1 MADGVPQLR
10 DDDLSIPVLADILE
24 PGDPAKADPGIP
36 RPHIDHAWTDALI
49 LDAHAEPLGAV
60 PMLNDIL
67 VPGDPARAQHV
78 PQPAGAGLTIPLL
91 TEVLSYPEAHEDR
104 LHDEMSGAPIPLL
117 TDVIADFD
125 DAGDGSEDVEPAAI
139 AMEEA
144 TQATGQ
150 TDKATVPEAIQEAA
164 AGAAHEAGLEPAA
177 RESEAQVEAHAEPQ
191 AEPLEEALSADAF
204 AFEVDD
210 VPLLTDVFTPEVAP
224 VEQHAAP
231 VWHGEAGAEEPIA
244 ASASEPASEPVPA
257 SALESESTAE
267 PASWAPMDLS
277 ALASS
282 IEANLLDSEL
292 PFSAYS
298 VLPGEPVPAPIEV
311 DESAVPAAQ
320 PVAKAHLLDSEL
332 PFRAYC
338 AFPGEPAQ
346 TPIDVGDSAVP
357 PAWPMAKVPLPF
369 GSGEPPELP
378 ALDSA
383 VPETFVDEAPQARAV
398 IEPESSQADEVST
411 YPVPFEAIATEV
423 LPEVELQ
430 QPEATQPEVIEAEA
444 ETEALAPAM
453 AETEADHLAAM
464 LAHPEPVAAELTEP
478 QPEYLSD
485 LALVPAQVEID
496 HVAAD
501 VRARALRYL
510 AGEGHALIES
520 RCQEQAVWLAHRI
533 TREIAATLEREIGQ
547 WVQDALNDALTKRLP
562 PR

>member
-24 PGDPAKADPGIP
+24 PGDPAKADPGVL
-36 RPHIDHAWTDALI
+36 RRHIDHAWTDALI
-49 LDAHAEPLGAV
+49 RDAHAEPLGAV

-91 TEVLSYPEAHEDR
+91 TEVLSHSEAHEDH
-104 LHDEMSGAPIPLL
+104 LHDETSGAPIPLL

-125 DAGDGSEDVEPAAI
+125 DAGAGSEAV
-139 AMEEA
+139 EEA
-144 TQATGQ
+144 PST
-150 TDKATVPEAIQEAA
+150 E
-164 AGAAHEAGLEPAA
+164 
-177 RESEAQVEAHAEPQ
+177 
-191 AEPLEEALSADAF
+191 AF

-210 VPLLTDVFTPEVAP
+210 VPLLTDVFTDEVAP

-231 VWHGEAGAEEPIA
+231 VWHEVADTEEPVA
-244 ASASEPASEPVPA
+244 ASGLSTSTSTSTSEPVSHA
-257 SALESESTAE
+257 QRE
-267 PASWAPMDLS
+267 LS

-292 PFSAYS
+292 PF
-298 VLPGEPVPAPIEV
+298 
-311 DESAVPAAQ
+311 
-320 PVAKAHLLDSEL
+320 
-332 PFRAYC
+332 RAYC
-338 AFPGEPAQ
+338 AFPGELAL
-346 TPIDVGDSAVP
+346 TAIDVGDSAVP
-357 PAWPMAKVPLPF
+357 PSWPMAKVPQPF

-378 ALDSA
+378 ALDST
-383 VPETFVDEAPQARAV
+383 VPETFANEAPVHAV
-398 IEPESSQADEVST
+398 TEPESTETDGVT
-411 YPVPFEAIATEV
+411 THPVPFESIATEV
-423 LPEVELQ
+423 LPEAEPQPSEATHPVPFEPVANEVLPEVEPQSPEATHPVSFEPVANEVLPEVEPQ
-430 QPEATQPEVIEAEA
+430 PLEAMLPEATQPEVMEPEAV
-444 ETEALAPAM
+444 APAM
-453 AETEADHLAAM
+453 AEAEADHLAAM

-485 LALVPAQVEID
+485 LALVPAQVEMD

-510 AGEGHALIES
+510 ASEGHALIES